1 MKPRGPIGSRPH
13 PLASA
18 PHVRDC
24 FKIIE
29 KDPGFGIHKN
39 RAFTTF
45 GKILVLDR
53 KNNNVVGP
61 TKEYY
66 ECIRDNERI
75 NTQNIAKQKNQI
87 SQLDNRLNDK
97 VEKLSKLVEEKEILN
112 EENMIVLTRQMSRVL
127 RR

>member
-1 MKPRGPIGSRPH
+1 M
-13 PLASA
+13 
-18 PHVRDC
+18 
-24 FKIIE
+24 
-29 KDPGFGIHKN
+29 
-39 RAFTTF
+39 
-45 GKILVLDR
+45 LDR

-61 TKEYY
+61 SKEYY
-66 ECIRDNERI
+66 ECIWDNERI

-97 VEKLSKLVEEKEILN
+97 VEKLSKLVKEKEILN